1 MTEASIG
8 TRVLEAQ
15 ATQATLCVGID
26 PHAATLD
33 SWGLPDDASG
43 AESFA
48 KAIRDAVVAAGVSVV
63 KPQVALF
70 ERMGLSGL
78 RVLSQL
84 MSELREAGIGVIAD
98 VKRGDIGSS
107 LQGYAD
113 AWLRPGSDFEADAM
127 TAVAYQGLGSLRPA
141 FDLAAENGKTVFVL
155 SATSNPEGADIQQ
168 ATTDSGNTVAGE
180 ILTGA
185 QALVG
190 ANPTSRGTVG
200 VVIGATVN
208 HTTWGIDAEA
218 APDIPI
224 LAPGFGH
231 QGVTIEQA
239 PGLFGKALG
248 RVLVTASRSVAG
260 DSREGL
266 DTRMT
271 EHLKAVADATV

>member
-1 MTEASIG
+1 MTEPSIG
-8 TRVLEAQ
+8 TRLLEKK
-15 ATQATLCVGID
+15 ATQAALCVGID
-26 PHAATLD
+26 PHAATLE

-43 AESFA
+43 AESFGRA
-48 KAIRDAVVAAGVSVV
+48 LLDAAVAAGVSVV

-84 MSELREAGIGVIAD
+84 MSELRAAGIGVIAD

-141 FDLAAENGKTVFVL
+141 FDLAAESGKTVFVL
-155 SATSNPEGADIQQ
+155 SATSNPEGATIQQ
-168 ATTDSGNTVAGE
+168 ATTESGNTVSGE

-190 ANPTSRGTVG
+190 ANPTSRGNIG
-200 VVIGATVN
+200 VVIGATVD

-231 QGVTIEQA
+231 QGVSIEQA
-239 PGLFGKALG
+239 PDLFASAIG
-248 RVLVTASRSVAG
+248 RVFVTASRSVAG
-260 DSREGL
+260 ESREGL
-266 DTRMT
+266 QTRMT
-271 EHLKAVADATV
+271 EHVRAVADATV